1 MASASQHWTWQG
13 SGRNH
18 NKHGEGL
25 ALWQAWLC
33 SAVSACKSNIRE
45 ITSLR
50 APQRCIAGA
59 KNSRSWWCSW
69 VSSWLRYT
77 GTRAAPRMSSVTLAD
92 AENISVILPLAMICV
107 WTKVFAKIFGAEP
120 PRTNKLQ
127 LPERKAQGAIITMQF
142 LQNYNNAV
150 LTIRDK
156 IYSYVYSTQYFG
168 QMQSSLQISGKRKCR
183 VLVFSFVFCCPITK
197 MVSCKC
203 LHT

>member
-1 MASASQHWTWQG
+1 M
-13 SGRNH
+13 GRALPCG
-18 NKHGEGL
+18 KHDY
-25 ALWQAWLC
+25 ARLC
-33 SAVSACKSNIRE
+33 RHAKATSEKSPLSERLKDVLQE
-45 ITSLR
+45 
-50 APQRCIAGA
+50 Q

-127 LPERKAQGAIITMQF
+127 LPERKAQGAIITMQC
-142 LQNYNNAV
+142 LQNVYTQ
-150 LTIRDK
+150 TIRDK